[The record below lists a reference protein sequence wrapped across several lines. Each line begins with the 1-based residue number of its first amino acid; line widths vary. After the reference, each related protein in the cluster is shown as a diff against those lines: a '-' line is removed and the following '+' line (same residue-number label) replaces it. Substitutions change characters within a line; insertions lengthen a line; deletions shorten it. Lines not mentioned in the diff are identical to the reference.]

1 VGCVRNYEVSGS
13 KCEERR
19 ECGEMG
25 SVKKEGGSVKKK
37 ESVTIRES
45 KKPYIQF
52 LFTAHLYS
60 TKHSPNSLI
69 SSHFDPLTSPFLAH
83 PTSMLEYNVWHLKTQ
98 VCKIISNLNSGR
110 QEQNIIVM
118 VHVICIS

>member
-1 VGCVRNYEVSGS
+1 MWRNGECKERGGQCKEKG
-13 KCEERR
+13 KCDDK
-19 ECGEMG
+19 GEQ
-25 SVKKEGGSVKKK
+25 
-37 ESVTIRES
+37 
-45 KKPYIQF
+45 KPYIQF
-52 LFTAHLYS
+52 LCTAHLYS

-69 SSHFDPLTSPFLAH
+69 SSHFDPFTSPFLAH